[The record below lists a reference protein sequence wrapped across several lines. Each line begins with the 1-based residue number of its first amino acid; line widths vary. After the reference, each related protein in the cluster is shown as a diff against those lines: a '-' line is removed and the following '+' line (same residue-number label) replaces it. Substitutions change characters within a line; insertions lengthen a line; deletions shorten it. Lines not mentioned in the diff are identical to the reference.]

1 MLQSVILKEEQR
13 RKGEK
18 RKQEQHGETKPDENL
33 FSPKV
38 IFFKFGAT
46 LQKHYIKLQTLLN
59 RLGLPVSFLLPFLS
73 FSSLF
78 FLQDD

>member
-1 MLQSVILKEEQR
+1 MLQSVILREEQR

-46 LQKHYIKLQTLLN
+46 LQKHYIKLHSYRAVTRKGFITL
-59 RLGLPVSFLLPFLS
+59 RV
-73 FSSLF
+73 
-78 FLQDD
+78 